1 MMSKNIPNYEGLGK
15 TTEAGKLTLLEKLAL
30 WVRNFLENAE

>member
-1 MMSKNIPNYEGLGK
+1 MSKNIPNYEGLGK